1 MSIFVIFTG
10 AAIGAKEGLLV
21 MLVHPWFLEH
31 YNPSI
36 HNYSTQ
42 NIFWLKTPS
51 EKHRQNMP
59 MQGFCYPA
67 FVNSPTWW
75 THISWGP
82 DMPILFPQSSQ
93 IDSWYRSYVPRAARA
108 DKPGPW
114 SFVSVSF
121 LLGSNFCR
129 RSFAPRYFLIMFT
142 LKKGTCGGMVL
153 QSHVNCIHAFYMQT
167 DPLQVYWFVMAL
179 R

>member
-10 AAIGAKEGLLV
+10 ARSELRKDCLSC
-21 MLVHPWFLEH
+21 W
-31 YNPSI
+31 SI
-36 HNYSTQ
+36 HDFWNTTVTQ
-42 NIFWLKTPS
+42 SIITQHRTCWFKTPS
-51 EKHRQNMP
+51 EKHRQTMP

-67 FVNSPTWW
+67 FVNSPDMMDP
-75 THISWGP
+75 HFWGP

-153 QSHVNCIHAFYMQT
+153 QSHVNCIHVFYMQT